1 MASGGNLCNTLF
13 YKNLSKQKKGC
24 FGLRLKA
31 VFIFFVKS
39 IFIASGFA
47 KKGDNLLPFFYGVAY
62 NPPPAICVFTRPKN
76 RDSEFILR

>member
-13 YKNLSKQKKGC
+13 YENLSKQKKGY

-39 IFIASGFA
+39 IFIARVFA
-47 KKGDNLLPFFYGVAY
+47 KKGDNLLPFFYGDGY
-62 NPPPAICVFTRPKN
+62 NSPLWLLSLPKN
-76 RDSEFILR
+76 VKR